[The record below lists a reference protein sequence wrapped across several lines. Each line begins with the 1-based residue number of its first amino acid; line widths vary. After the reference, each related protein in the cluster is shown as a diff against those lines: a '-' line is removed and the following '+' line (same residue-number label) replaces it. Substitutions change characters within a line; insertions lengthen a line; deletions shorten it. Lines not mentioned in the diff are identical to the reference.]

1 MTVIVETHPGTSDE
15 TAGNRRFRI
24 GVWAA
29 VIAGALWRLGILIAD
44 KWDQELLFNDSLYY
58 SAQAR
63 QLADGVFFREIF
75 VDRPGAE
82 HGPLTS
88 ILMAPVSWMDD
99 PVPWQRLVTIA
110 CGVATIAVLGVLGR
124 RLGDWR
130 TGVAA
135 AWIAAAY
142 PNLWMNDGLVM
153 SESVSVLAVSVTLLV
168 AHDILT
174 ADGQIRLGSVA
185 LLGLLAGLSTLA
197 RSELGLLIPA
207 LVVLLVVRTRTWRP
221 AVLFVVGAVLALG
234 PWVGFNLARF
244 ERPVLLTTNDG
255 TTLLGAYCDASFYGP
270 HVGSWSLPCQL
281 EDPDY
286 SMDEEP
292 SIRSERQ
299 RALAVEYAQDNL
311 RALPKVVVA
320 RVARTLDLYGF
331 EGLVGMDVGEER
343 YRWASWAGIVCWW
356 ILAPLALAGA
366 VISRRRMNRFV
377 RWLLFVPVIAV
388 AITTVVFYGA
398 HRIRSSMEP
407 TVVLFAAIAVIAVV
421 DQVRRRGAARR

>member
-1 MTVIVETHPGTSDE
+1 MSSDVVIDGPEALAVQD
-15 TAGNRRFRI
+15 RRFRR
-24 GVWAA
+24 GVGVA
-29 VIAGALWRLGILIAD
+29 VVIGALWRLGILAVD

-110 CGVATIAVLGVLGR
+110 CGLVTIVVLGLLGR
-124 RLGDWR
+124 RLGTWR

-135 AWIAAAY
+135 SMIAAVY

-153 SESVSVLAVSVTLLV
+153 SESVSVLAVSSTLLV
-168 AHDILT
+168 AHDVLT
-174 ADGQIRLGSVA
+174 ADAPIRLRSVG
-185 LLGLLAGLSTLA
+185 LLGVLAGLSTLA

-207 LVVLLVVRTRTWRP
+207 LAVLLAVRTRTWRP
-221 AVLFVVGAVLALG
+221 TLLVVIGAVLAVG
-234 PWVGFNLARF
+234 PWVGFNLSRF
-244 ERPVLLTTNDG
+244 EQPVLLTTNDG

-292 SIRSERQ
+292 SVRSERQ
-299 RALAVEYAQDNL
+299 RALALEYARDNV
-311 RALPKVVVA
+311 RALPKVVAA

-331 EGLVGMDVGEER
+331 DGLVGMDVGEER

-356 ILAPLALAGA
+356 VLAPLAVVGA
-366 VISRRRMNRFV
+366 VLSRRRMNSYV
-377 RWLLFVPVIAV
+377 RWLLLVPVLAV
-388 AITTVVFYGA
+388 AVTTVVFYGA

-407 TVVLFAAIAVIAVV
+407 TVVLFAAIAVVAGI
-421 DQVRRRGAARR
+421 DAARRRVVRR